1 MSIKAEKIALGVV
14 MILAGIIAIYQAIF
28 MFFIKGIEINRD
40 LVQAIALAVLAVL
53 LLVNGTL
60 SICTRN
66 KGETGNIV
74 LGVLSIIGVSVGL
87 IVWMLLQDFR
97 FIYKKD
103 AHIEIYVYALLCF
116 IGAIDAEY
124 SVMMQTAIKKHEK
137 ELWQKLQFN
146 PEYLNEKYGHPQGVQ
161 KASYA
166 KPMEM
171 QNLNRS
177 PYGQGTNRYDT
188 RMMNHQ
194 NQRQVNPSFQNVPPE
209 SSSMRFSDHRKAY
222 GYETAF
228 SQNQTDDKQDVETD
242 TYAEEVQEDLYK

>member
-1 MSIKAEKIALGVV
+1 MSLKAEKIALGVV

-28 MFFIKGIEINRD
+28 LFFIKGIEINRD

-53 LLVNGTL
+53 LLVSGTL

-66 KGETGNIV
+66 KGEVGNIV
-74 LGVLSIIGVSVGL
+74 LGVLSIVGVSVGL

-124 SVMMQTAIKKHEK
+124 SVMMQSAIKKHEK
-137 ELWQKLQFN
+137 ELWQKLQYN

-161 KASYA
+161 RASYA

-171 QNLNRS
+171 QNANRS
-177 PYGQGTNRYDT
+177 PYGRKINCYDT

-194 NQRQVNPSFQNVPPE
+194 NQRQVNPSYQNIPPQ
-209 SSSMRFSDHRKAY
+209 SSSMRFSDHRKDY
-222 GYETAF
+222 GYESAF
-228 SQNQTDDKQDVETD
+228 SQNHTDDKQDVETN
-242 TYAEEVQEDLYK
+242 TYAEEGQDDLYK